1 VIEEL
6 KQGAARQTW
15 TGEDREE
22 GVRMRKEEE
31 GRGCGGDLRRSN
43 LIY

>member
-1 VIEEL
+1 LIGKL

-15 TGEDREE
+15 TGEDGEE

-31 GRGCGGDLRRSN
+31 GRGCGRDLIFIIN
-43 LIY
+43 